1 MCQNIQNNLR
11 MFQQTD
17 VKVKEKISKIPFV
30 LMSDGVTRNIKQ
42 ELVMLVAVL
51 SVRLF
56 CDYFYFR
63 FVVGSW

>member
-1 MCQNIQNNLR
+1 

-42 ELVMLVAVL
+42 ELVMLVSVL

-63 FVVGSW
+63 FVVGSS

>member
-1 MCQNIQNNLR
+1 

-17 VKVKEKISKIPFV
+17 VKVKEKISKIPFM

-51 SVRLF
+51 SVILF

>member
-1 MCQNIQNNLR
+1 

-17 VKVKEKISKIPFV
+17 VKVKEKIPKIPFV
-30 LMSDGVTRNIKQ
+30 LMFDGVTRNIKQ